1 MHILYEHYLQFNED
15 IIEFK
20 HTNTKLAEAQ
30 SKNISLENKQQ
41 AKKIE
46 LLQNYIRELHGNLNR
61 CELASMFLL
70 LLKIINFI
78 EVPFGQRSMSC
89 KNRVCK
95 IPTTKIFK
103 EVDIKNESLKS
114 DKEDS
119 KNVKLF
125 NVETNDSES
134 ASESKHSK

>member
-1 MHILYEHYLQFNED
+1 M
-15 IIEFK
+15 
-20 HTNTKLAEAQ
+20 
-30 SKNISLENKQQ
+30 
-41 AKKIE
+41 
-46 LLQNYIRELHGNLNR
+46 
-61 CELASMFLL
+61 
-70 LLKIINFI
+70 
-78 EVPFGQRSMSC
+78 
-89 KNRVCK
+89 CK